1 MPARIGAFILGLG
14 LAMQPVIGL
23 MQGLNHFPIQE
34 DIDAYLRK
42 KPGQRAA
49 LTGFISYLRREY
61 ALDLHINKVTKK
73 DQQRMKVAKSLQMTI

>member
-1 MPARIGAFILGLG
+1 
-14 LAMQPVIGL
+14 MQPVVGL
-23 MQGLNHFPIQE
+23 MQGFNHFPIQE

-61 ALDLHINKVTKK
+61 ALDLHISKVTKK
-73 DQQRMKVAKSLQMTI
+73 DQQRMKVAKRNALEKR